1 VEKLIIGRVEKIDF
15 PKLGLIEIDAKI
27 DTGAFT
33 SSLHCHHFQVVEK
46 DGKSLLVCRFL
57 DPSHPEYND
66 KEFLFEEYE
75 IRKVKSSNGMLETRF
90 SVVTEVEIFGD
101 IIDIELTLTER
112 GSMKYAILLG
122 RKFLNKRFVV
132 DTTRT
137 NVSHK
142 QKTKKNRE

>member
-1 VEKLIIGRVEKIDF
+1 
-15 PKLGLIEIDAKI
+15 
-27 DTGAFT
+27 
-33 SSLHCHHFQVVEK
+33 
-46 DGKSLLVCRFL
+46 
-57 DPSHPEYND
+57 
-66 KEFLFEEYE
+66 
-75 IRKVKSSNGMLETRF
+75 MLETRF

-137 NVSHK
+137 NLSYK